1 MATVFNKLEKLEDN
15 KFGNIKE
22 IIENFSTVTVPRSIA
37 EDMNNAIPIW
47 VLLGLTEEEYKIKY
61 QPDTPVEESSND
73 PLKEEM
79 D

>member
-1 MATVFNKLEKLEDN
+1 MATVYNKLEKLEDN

-37 EDMNNAIPIW
+37 DDMNNAIPIW

-61 QPDTPVEESSND
+61 QADPPVEESSKD